1 MADRRLNN
9 LLKKVKAQGEAMRAL
24 SDAQLQ
30 AETPK
35 LKAQLK
41 NGKTLEQILPEAY
54 AAICEADR
62 RVLGKYPYDV
72 QIYGAI
78 AMDLGALAEMNT
90 GEGKTLTATM
100 PLYLNALTGKSTILV
115 TANEYLAYRDAEEM
129 RPTFA
134 FMGLDQRAGVSRGG

>member
-41 NGKTLEQILPEAY
+41 NGKTL
-54 AAICEADR
+54 
-62 RVLGKYPYDV
+62 
-72 QIYGAI
+72 
-78 AMDLGALAEMNT
+78 
-90 GEGKTLTATM
+90 
-100 PLYLNALTGKSTILV
+100 
-115 TANEYLAYRDAEEM
+115 
-129 RPTFA
+129 
-134 FMGLDQRAGVSRGG
+134 